1 MLATLFSQDFS
12 TWSYVFCF
20 MKKSALL
27 YLDSDLV
34 ETANRGNINISR
46 LTEEALKQAL
56 EVERPRT
63 SKEHL
68 RKLLAEVGNE
78 ISFYGETYLL
88 PFQIES
94 LKLTKVGPFDNF
106 EAHFSRNSINL
117 IHGSCGS
124 GKSTIIRSILYAFG
138 IRHKHFTERVLS
150 EGTITVKLFPRQDFI
165 NVTGMKSGQNALRGY
180 KCVVGDDS
188 LERILKDMIAP
199 FFAELKHLGIQII
212 LTASPLIDTSK
223 LPNDIRIITTYDQC

>member
-1 MLATLFSQDFS
+1 M
-12 TWSYVFCF
+12 
-20 MKKSALL
+20 L

-34 ETANRGNINISR
+34 ERAKRENINISR

-56 EVERPRT
+56 EIGRPRT
-63 SKEHL
+63 AKEHL

-78 ISFYGETYLL
+78 SSFYGETYFL

-94 LKLTKVGPFDNF
+94 LKLTNVGPFDNF

-117 IHGSCGS
+117 IHGLCGS

-138 IRHKHFTERVLS
+138 IKHKYFTERVIG
-150 EGTITVKLFPRQDFI
+150 EGTITVKLFPGQDFI
-165 NVTGMKSGQNALRGY
+165 NVTGMKSGQNGLRGY
-180 KCVVGDDS
+180 QCLVADDS
-188 LERILKDMIAP
+188 LERIRKDMNAP
-199 FFAELKHLGIQII
+199 LFTELKHLGTQII

-223 LPNDIRIITTYDQC
+223 LPNDIHILTL